1 VIAGPIFTICAIAA
15 LATIGLTPRRKV
27 LPAIVPVTPARERS
41 KMAMPITRSSF
52 RMFRLNVD
60 CSMSKARAARQKA
73 AVVRGCDGVAKLTD
87 VKGHAQSS
95 PSGRKRSFVST
106 ITSPIGFRDP
116 KSDKT
121 AVPNRSGW
129 SYGTPTLPRRRLK
142 RSSHAAAVYSCSG
155 FGTDPF
161 LPTCT
166 G

>member
-1 VIAGPIFTICAIAA
+1 MRHRGAGDHRPDAA
-15 LATIGLTPRRKV
+15 KKGAA
-27 LPAIVPVTPARERS
+27 AIVAVTPARERS

-95 PSGRKRSFVST
+95 PSGRKRSFLST

-116 KSDKT
+116 KAIRQQCLT
-121 AVPNRSGW
+121 ALAGRTALQPYRGD
-129 SYGTPTLPRRRLK
+129 G
-142 RSSHAAAVYSCSG
+142 
-155 FGTDPF
+155 
-161 LPTCT
+161 
-166 G
+166 